1 MQFKENQAYLP
12 PKLLFNGQIQTV
24 YPALFRKIKLLIPYI
39 HERIITQ
46 DRDFL
51 DLFWMKQK
59 NKKLVIISHGL
70 EGNAQRAYVKGM
82 ANAHFAEGFDVLAWN
97 YRGCSDQLNKLPKM
111 YHSGATEDLLEVVN
125 HAAKDYHEIYLIG
138 FSLGANLTLKFLG
151 EPGDH
156 KKIKKACVFA
166 APLDLKSGSLHLN
179 TPKNHLY
186 QRRFMRSLKK
196 KARAKHAQF
205 PGLFDL
211 NKLEHTHNIYDFDD
225 LITAPIHGFQHAED
239 YYEKCSAK
247 NFLENIQIPTC
258 ILNALNDPF
267 LTPNILNSSIAGH
280 LDHVSYQITPQ
291 GGHCGYPNFTR
302 KTYWSEAFAV
312 NYFKS

>member
-1 MQFKENQAYLP
+1 MQFKENHAYLS

-46 DRDFL
+46 DQDFL

-82 ANAHFAEGFDVLAWN
+82 ANAHFSEGFDVLAWN
-97 YRGCSDQLNKLPKM
+97 YRGCSDQLNNLPKM

-138 FSLGANLTLKFLG
+138 FSLGANLILKFLG

-179 TPKNHLY
+179 TSKNYLY
-186 QRRFMRSLKK
+186 QWRFMRSLKK

-247 NFLENIQIPTC
+247 NFLENIQIPTY

-267 LTPNILNSSIAGH
+267 LTPNILNSSIVGH

-291 GGHCGYPNFTR
+291 GGHCGYPNFTT
-302 KTYWSEAFAV
+302 KPYWSEAFAV